1 MAGNI
6 NSFGSNL
13 YPKPKNVIPS
23 IPFGVEPSTLED
35 NATSSWDLG
44 STVSFQPTTNS
55 EAASYY
61 PPAKTTGLKEMVLP
75 GIQFQARPETDEG
88 KNATQVDIRS
98 SLQLAGDYK
107 TLIAQRI
114 SMGSELGTIHK
125 NPAAQISLLMK
136 AFGDCECFINNLLAD
151 FAGVNMPP
159 EVRSM
164 IASFRALEA
173 SIMSQIKMV
182 TGLSLNDKEM
192 RALLEQDA
200 SKLKQNISINS
211 LVQED
216 DSKIPQEQKPA
227 QKNTPEQAAQ
237 DESIYGV
244 HANPAKLEALLTS
257 GDQKASKDLDRIV
270 QQVSAMLD
278 TMEQNP
284 QLNMGSLQKVLALI
298 NRGNLMSAVM
308 QGLGQLKG
316 GSSKFSAAQ
325 SKLDQVSQRLANIL
339 AKAGLP
345 KELIVKPAPLKV
357 TQ

>member
-13 YPKPKNVIPS
+13 YPKSKNTIQS
-23 IPFGVEPSTLED
+23 IPFGVESSALED
-35 NATSSWDLG
+35 NPMSSWDLS
-44 STVSFQPTTNS
+44 STVNFQPTTNS

-61 PPAKTTGLKEMVLP
+61 PTAKTTGSQMVLP

-107 TLIAQRI
+107 ALIAQRI
-114 SMGSELGTIHK
+114 SMGSELGIIHK

-151 FAGVNMPP
+151 FAGVNIPP

-173 SIMSQIKMV
+173 SVMSQIKMV
-182 TGLSLNDKEM
+182 TGLTLNDNEM

-200 SKLKQNISINS
+200 GKLKQNISINS

-216 DSKIPQEQKPA
+216 ASKIPQDQKPV
-227 QKNTPEQAAQ
+227 QKNTPEKAAQ

-244 HANPAKLEALLTS
+244 HANPAKLEALLAS

-270 QQVSAMLD
+270 QQASAMLD

-316 GSSKFSAAQ
+316 GGSKFSAAQ

-345 KELIVKPAPLKV
+345 KELIVKPAPL
-357 TQ
+357 QLAQ